1 MPLSRILL
9 LFMLLAPTSIRA
21 DTLTIPVGQ
30 QGPANTPLP
39 ARGETQRAVLERFGL
54 ADEEHA
60 PVGQP
65 PITRWDYRDFSV
77 YFESGRVIDSVIHHR
92 PRHLPVRSEESQ

>member
-1 MPLSRILL
+1 MHRLALL
-9 LFMLLAPTSIRA
+9 IALLIPGALLA
-21 DTLTIPVGQ
+21 DTLSIPVGS
-30 QGPANTPLP
+30 QGADIDPQNLP
-39 ARGETQRAVLERFGL
+39 RKGESQRSVLERFGL

-77 YFESGRVIDSVIHHR
+77 YFEYQHVIDSVRHHQ
-92 PRHLPVRSEESQ
+92 PRHPAKEQQ